1 VPSRRRT
8 NMALF
13 TYKAIDTRGK
23 TMGGQIEAV
32 NIVDLEQRLKRMGL
46 DLVQGGP
53 TRRGGTWLRVGTV
66 KRPELINFCFHM
78 EQLTAAGVPLVES
91 LIDLRDSIE
100 NVRFREVISGVI
112 ESIQGGLRLSQS
124 LAQYPQIFTP
134 VFSNLIRAGE
144 DTGKLPDV
152 LKSLVESL
160 KWEDELSAHMR
171 KLVMYPAFVGSIV
184 LIVTLFLMVYLV
196 PQMVGFIRNM
206 GQQIP
211 LQTRILIEVSS
222 FLVNYWWAVLIT
234 PVLVVVGIEFAARTN
249 PSVRYQLDRFK
260 LAIPVSG
267 EILRKIILS
276 RFASIFALMYA
287 SGITILDAIRSSEE
301 TTGNMVIQE
310 GLKLA
315 GQQISEGKNVTAAF
329 QEVGLFPPL
338 VVRMLRVGESTGALD
353 TALLNVSY
361 FYNRE
366 VRESIAK
373 IQVLIEPALT
383 VFLGVILGWVM
394 LSVLGPI
401 YDVITKIKV

>member
-1 VPSRRRT
+1 
-8 NMALF
+8 MALF
-13 TYKAIDTRGK
+13 SYKAIDTRGK
-23 TMGGQIEAV
+23 TMLGQIEAV
-32 NIVDLEQRLKRMGL
+32 NVVDLEQRLKRMGL
-46 DLVQGGP
+46 DLVRGGP
-53 TRRGGTWLRVGTV
+53 TRRGGTWLRVGSI
-66 KRPELINFCFHM
+66 KRPELINFCFHL
-78 EQLTAAGVPLVES
+78 EQLTGAGVPLIES

-100 NVRFREVISGVI
+100 NARFREVISGVI
-112 ESIQGGLRLSQS
+112 ESIQGGLKLSQA

-134 VFSNLIRAGE
+134 VFSSLVRAGE

-160 KWEDELSAHMR
+160 KWEDELAAHMQ
-171 KLVMYPAFVGSIV
+171 KLIMYPAFVGSIV
-184 LIVTLFLMVYLV
+184 MIVTLFLMVYLV
-196 PQMVGFIRNM
+196 PQMVAFIRNM

-222 FLVNYWWAVLIT
+222 FLVDYWWAVVAT
-234 PVLVVVGIEFAARTN
+234 PVIVVAGVGLAARAN

-260 LAIPVSG
+260 LALPVAG

-287 SGITILDAIRSSEE
+287 SGITILEALRSSEE
-301 TTGNMVIQE
+301 TAGNMVIQE

-315 GQQISEGKNVTAAF
+315 GQQIGEGKNVTAAF

-338 VVRMLRVGESTGALD
+338 VVRMLRVGEATGALD

-366 VRESIAK
+366 VRESISR

-383 VFLGVILGWVM
+383 VFLGLILGWVM

-401 YDVITKIKV
+401 YDVITKLKV